1 MMLRLISLG
10 AIVVLLLP
18 SCSVLN
24 FATNAEMSVVMDVDS
39 VAISLD
45 EWDWDEGFYWDIEG
59 YDDAEVSLSNTE
71 EYHVVRVSKEGYFPQ
86 TLPLFP
92 TERNPLKL
100 VDAGM
105 TGLGVAMMGRGLA
118 SIDSDDNA
126 GIWAGLGFG
135 LAFYNGL
142 GLLAPPKRV
151 YENHYELP
159 SLEPMPSCDNDTT
172 NLQMEGFHM
181 RIDSADHAWAYYDTM
196 RDFERGNDE
205 YSRESDEAIELE
217 YSNLDEDMMEILVQ
231 QGYQEDEE
239 GTLFDQVD
247 AVKIAGA
254 LTHVK
259 EHRVAG
265 VVKYD
270 VSSSWWM
277 YNPYEMP
284 TDTLHLDA
292 SSVWGPY
299 DPTDG
304 LDRELVSDA
313 LVHSMFDAID
323 SPVILD
329 SWVAESEW
337 AALWKADWE
346 PLEVPRLE
354 ASNGKVAR
362 ALPSVVTIDAEDGHG
377 SGCII
382 SEDGWIV
389 TNHHVIADTSLTYT
403 VYFEDGSK
411 RTAAIERWE
420 PLYDLALLKVD
431 TTGLVPFAIDLSEGI
446 PVGDEVYAIG
456 TPFDVELGAT
466 LTKGIISGRRKD
478 GNRTLIQSDVSISP
492 GNSGG
497 ALVDAQ
503 GTLIGIVNQKIFG
516 MGVEGIGFAIP
527 THYLEDALGLKWAE

>member
-1 MMLRLISLG
+1 MLRLIPLA
-10 AIVVLLLP
+10 AIVAFLLP

-24 FATNAEMSVVMDVDS
+24 FATNAEMTVAMDADS

-45 EWDWDEGFYWDIEG
+45 EWDWDDGFYWDLEG
-59 YDDAEVSLSNTE
+59 YDDTEVSLSNTE
-71 EYHVVRVSKEGYFPQ
+71 EYHIVRVSKEGYFPE
-86 TLPLFP
+86 TMPLFP

-105 TGLGVAMMGRGLA
+105 TGLGVAMMGRGL
-118 SIDSDDNA
+118 SSVEDNA
-126 GIWAGLGFG
+126 GVWAGVGFG

-151 YENHYELP
+151 YQKHYDLP
-159 SLEPMPSCDNDTT
+159 ALRPMPTCDNDTT
-172 NLQMEGFHM
+172 NLLVEGFHM
-181 RIDSADHAWAYYDTM
+181 RIDSANHAWAYYETM

-205 YSRESDEAIELE
+205 YHRSSDEAIELE

-239 GTLFDQVD
+239 GTLFDQGD

-265 VVKYD
+265 VVRYD
-270 VSSSWWM
+270 VKSSWWM
-277 YNPYEMP
+277 YNPYDMP
-284 TDTLHLDA
+284 TDTLNLA
-292 SSVWGPY
+292 ATSVWGPY

-304 LDRELVSDA
+304 LDRDLVSDA
-313 LVHSMFDAID
+313 LVHSMFEAIE

-329 SWVAESEW
+329 SWTSETEW
-337 AALWKADWE
+337 AGQWKADWATV
-346 PLEVPRLE
+346 EVPRVE
-354 ASNGKVAR
+354 ASAGKVAR
-362 ALPSVVTIDAEDGHG
+362 ALPSVVTIDASDGHG

-389 TNHHVIADTSLTYT
+389 TNHHVIADTSLTYE

-411 RTAAIERWE
+411 REATIERWE

-527 THYLEDALGLKWAE
+527 AHYLEDALGLKWSEVK

>member
-1 MMLRLISLG
+1 MHRIILTAG
-10 AIVVLLLP
+10 FVALLLP

-24 FATNAEMSVVMDVDS
+24 FATNAEMSVAMEADS

-45 EWDWDEGFYWDIEG
+45 EWDWDDGFYWDLEG
-59 YDDAEVSLSNTE
+59 YDDTEVALSNTE
-71 EYHVVRVSKEGYFPQ
+71 EYHIVRVSKEGYFPS

-105 TGLGVAMMGRGLA
+105 TGLGVAMMGRGL
-118 SIDSDDNA
+118 SSNDDNA
-126 GIWAGLGFG
+126 GLTAGLGFG

-151 YENHYELP
+151 YQKHYDLP
-159 SLEPMPSCDNDTT
+159 ALTPMPTCDNDTT
-172 NLQMEGFHM
+172 NLLVEGFHM
-181 RIDSADHAWAYYDTM
+181 RIDSADHAWAYYETM
-196 RDFERGNDE
+196 RDFERGQDE
-205 YSRESDEAIELE
+205 YRRSSDESIELE

-239 GTLFDQVD
+239 GTLFEKGD

-265 VVKYD
+265 VVRYD
-270 VSSSWWM
+270 VKSSWWM
-277 YNPYEMP
+277 YNPYDMP
-284 TDTLHLDA
+284 TDTLNLA
-292 SSVWGPY
+292 ATSVWGPY

-313 LVHSMFDAID
+313 LVHSMFEAIE
-323 SPVILD
+323 SPVILE
-329 SWVAESEW
+329 SWVSESEW
-337 AALWKADWE
+337 AELWKADWTTV
-346 PLEVPRLE
+346 EVLRVEVTP
-354 ASNGKVAR
+354 GKVAR

-389 TNHHVIADTSLTYT
+389 TNHHVIADTSLTYE
-403 VYFEDGSK
+403 VYFEDGSQ
-411 RTAAIERWE
+411 RTARIERWE
-420 PLYDLALLKVD
+420 PLFDLALLKVD

-527 THYLEDALGLKWAE
+527 AHYLEDALGLKWSE